1 MARPKSGTAKR
12 NRSNDRSATAPL
24 PSRGE
29 AATVKAGATTFG
41 TTEPIEAGPAS
52 SRVPTVTMTWG
63 SINGKLS

>member
-12 NRSNDRSATAPL
+12 NLGDDRSATAAL
-24 PSRGE
+24 PGRGK

-41 TTEPIEAGPAS
+41 AAEPIEPGRAS

-63 SINGKLS
+63 SICGKLS